1 MTLFLKCFL
10 GGCILPGIGKAS
22 VSACGSTLEGRA
34 DQMMRSRGSKDGR
47 LVLGNINLQRQKD

>member
-22 VSACGSTLEGRA
+22 VSACGSTLEGR
-34 DQMMRSRGSKDGR
+34 GR
-47 LVLGNINLQRQKD
+47 PNDEKQRIKGW